1 MPEQH
6 SMNQALPVV
15 QVLTGHSGGSRNPVF
30 SSKRN
35 WFLASSRQCLD
46 PGFRRGD
53 EVGFAV
59 DLTEPVKES
68 LI

>member
-6 SMNQALPVV
+6 SVNQALPVV
-15 QVLTGHSGGSRNPVF
+15 QVLTVIPAEAGIQFFRP
-30 SSKRN
+30 RET

-46 PGFRRGD
+46 PGFRRSD

-59 DLTEPVKES
+59 DLTKPVKES